1 MPDQDDI
8 FNRKEKYINKATDAL
23 DRLIQ
28 KQANDLFGRVWE
40 SLIEIL
46 NIKDGKI
53 ETSAENYKAI
63 SRIDAIY
70 DQFVKDNGPNLA
82 KEIFTNVNEINK
94 INIDYF
100 AEFDTDQRD
109 YKATTDAV
117 KKIVNERLGLDVS
130 GNKTVRLKK
139 GGYMD
144 SLLSDNT
151 VRNLIKETTFREVTV
166 GGGFK
171 NFRKTL
177 SDLIVGNEDQL
188 GGFRQYHRNYAYDIY
203 VQIDRLESTLIA
215 TDIGLEDFIFAGTV
229 IDTSRLFCK
238 ERAAKV
244 FSLKDA
250 SKWKELIGKYKIVDG
265 VRPGTKKKI
274 PIGPIVDNPDT
285 YDPITQMGGIA
296 CRHLA
301 RFVSK
306 EVAATLKKKQESP
319 GS

>member
-1 MPDQDDI
+1 MAEQDDI
-8 FNRKEKYINKATDAL
+8 FDRKDKYINKATDAL

-28 KQANDLFGRVWE
+28 KQANDLFGRVWD

-46 NIKDGKI
+46 KIEDGSI
-53 ETSAENYKAI
+53 ETSADNYKAI

-70 DQFVKDNGPNLA
+70 DQFVKDNGPTLA
-82 KEIFTNVNEINK
+82 KEIFTNVNEISKMNV
-94 INIDYF
+94 DYF
-100 AEFDTDQRD
+100 GEFDSDQRD

-117 KKIVNERLGLDVS
+117 KKIVNERLGLDVT

-151 VRNLIKETTFREVTV
+151 IRNQIKETTFREVTV
-166 GGGFK
+166 GSGFK

-188 GGFRQYHRNYAYDIY
+188 GGFRQYHRNYAYDVY

-215 TDIGLEDFIFAGTV
+215 TDIGLEDFIFAGTI

-238 ERAAKV
+238 ERVGKV
-244 FSLKDA
+244 FSVKGA
-250 SKWKELIGKYKIVDG
+250 AKWKELIGKYKMVDG
-265 VRPGTKKKI
+265 ARPGTKKKV
-274 PIGPIVDNPDT
+274 PIGPIVQNKDT
-285 YDPITQMGGIA
+285 YDPITQMGGIG

-301 RFVSK
+301 RFLSK
-306 EVAATLKKKQESP
+306 ESAALLKKQQGNTDS
-319 GS
+319 